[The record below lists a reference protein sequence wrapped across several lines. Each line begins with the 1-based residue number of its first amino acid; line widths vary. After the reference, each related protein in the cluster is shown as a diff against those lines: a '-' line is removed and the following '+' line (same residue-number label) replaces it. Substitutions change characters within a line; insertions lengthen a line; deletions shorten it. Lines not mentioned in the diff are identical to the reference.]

1 MPKGDRFRLTVDN
14 QLSDP
19 SLELTTTIVSL
30 LLFLRST
37 LLTQEALAWNPSRKW
52 IKLGRWA
59 SLRDPMPHCRERV
72 FHI

>member
-37 LLTQEALAWNPSRKW
+37 LLTQEALAWNSSRKW
-52 IKLGRWA
+52 IKLGRRA
-59 SLRDPMPHCRERV
+59 SLRDSMPHCTERV